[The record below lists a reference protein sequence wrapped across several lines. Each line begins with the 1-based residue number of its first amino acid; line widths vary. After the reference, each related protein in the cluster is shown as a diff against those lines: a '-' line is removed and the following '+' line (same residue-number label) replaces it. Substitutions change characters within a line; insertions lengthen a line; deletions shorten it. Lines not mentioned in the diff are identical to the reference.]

1 MTLVFDERRHSYAL
15 LKNGKK
21 HKIPSVTT
29 VCGVIDKSGPL
40 IGWAINNT
48 LETCKQAITPN
59 QEHSEVY
66 LEAVWEAAKR
76 ASRGVKGEAAR
87 KGTQIHRDIE
97 EGLSGSRSEESLS
110 REAAEALVFLRGADL
125 CPEFFE
131 RRIYSRRHRYSGTL
145 DLIAKDANGNLVL
158 VDWKTGKS
166 VYPEFRLQTAA
177 YVKAWEEEHPDQPI
191 ASRILVRLSEAGA
204 EPHIYPRSTL
214 RGDFAAFLGALSLY
228 TRLQKISKSM

>member
-1 MTLVFDERRHSYAL
+1 MRHSYAL
-15 LKNGKK
+15 LKDGKK

-48 LETCKQAITPN
+48 LETCKASIAPN
-59 QEHSEVY
+59 EAHSEVY

-76 ASRGVKGEAAR
+76 SSRGVKGEAAKR
-87 KGTQIHRDIE
+87 GTAIHKAIE
-97 EGLSGSRSEESLS
+97 ASLTGSDAPSGFIENETIVN
-110 REAAEALVFLRGADL
+110 EAVQWIRQSFRRVLTLEQ
-125 CPEFFE
+125 
-131 RRIYSRRHRYSGTL
+131 RIYSRQHRYSGTL
-145 DLIAKDANGNLVL
+145 DCIAEDQEGHRVL

-191 ASRILVRLSEAGA
+191 TSRILVRLSPEGA

-228 TRLQKISKSM
+228 TRLQKISKTL